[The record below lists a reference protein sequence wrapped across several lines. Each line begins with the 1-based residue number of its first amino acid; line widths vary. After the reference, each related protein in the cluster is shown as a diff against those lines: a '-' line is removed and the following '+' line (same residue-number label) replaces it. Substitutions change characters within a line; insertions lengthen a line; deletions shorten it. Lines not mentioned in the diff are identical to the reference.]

1 MMATMIPEE
10 VIDQVRSGVN
20 IADVIG
26 QYVQLK
32 KSGKN
37 LFGLCPFHEEKTGS
51 FSVNEGKQIF
61 HCFSCGRGGNVFK
74 FLMEIENISFP
85 QAVIK
90 VAQDAGIEIP
100 TEYQSVQEKSPQN
113 STAQVLIDLHE
124 QAGKLYHHIL
134 VNTQAGKQALSYL
147 QQRGLSS
154 EIIDQFNIGFAPA
167 QRLLTPFFKEKKI
180 DYQML
185 RQSGLFI
192 EDQEGQLRDRFVDR
206 VMFPIKNA
214 QGRIIAFSGRLLST
228 ENTDMPKYL
237 NSPETTIFNKRRV
250 LFNFDIARKSARQTQ
265 RMILFEGFMD
275 VIAAYRA
282 GVTNGVASMG
292 TSLTEEQVN
301 MIDRVTSHL
310 DVCYDGDAAGQ
321 NAINR
326 ALSLIGTQSNR
337 LELGVVAMPAGVDP
351 DEYLQQNGP
360 AKFQQWLKDA
370 VETPVAFNLHFLRQ
384 DLNLDN
390 EADQLKYLNEAL
402 KVIAQVRSPL
412 EQDVYLNQLVSE
424 FQLDKDSLQAQM
436 QQLIRQQATN
446 ESRQQVPVQ
455 NDHRES
461 VSVYQQ
467 QEVEQ
472 IDRVNLAERMLLR
485 QMLHDHD
492 VWLHVQSVDNFSFI
506 HEQYQTLYLLAASY
520 FDTHPS
526 YSSSEFID
534 YIDDDRLQRLL
545 VEIELSQANDEMNLN
560 AINDYLKIIMQ
571 KTPLEQQI
579 KTKRAQLHEATH
591 LKNQDL
597 EQQLTIELVDLLKQ
611 QQQL

>member
-100 TEYQSVQEKSPQN
+100 TEYQTVEEKSPQN

-134 VNTQAGKQALSYL
+134 VNTQAGKQALNYL

-228 ENTDMPKYL
+228 ESTDMPKYL

>member
-1 MMATMIPEE
+1 MATMIPEE

-90 VAQDAGIEIP
+90 VAEDAGITLP
-100 TEYQSVQEKSPQN
+100 TEYQEVQATGTQN
-113 STAQVLIDLHE
+113 STTQTLIDLHE
-124 QAGKLYHHIL
+124 QAAKLYHHIL
-134 VNTQAGKQALSYL
+134 VNTQAGKQALNYL
-147 QQRGLSS
+147 QKRGLSAD
-154 EIIDQFNIGFAPA
+154 IIDQFNIGFAPA
-167 QRLLTPFFKEKKI
+167 QRLLSPFFKEKDI

-192 EDQEGQLRDRFVDR
+192 EDQEGKLRDRFVDR
-206 VMFPIKNA
+206 VMFPIKNS
-214 QGRIIAFSGRLLST
+214 QGKIIAFSGRLLST

-237 NSPETTIFNKRRV
+237 NSPETTIFNKRKV
-250 LFNFDIARKSARQTQ
+250 LFNFDIARKSARKEQK
-265 RMILFEGFMD
+265 MILFEGFMD

-282 GVTNGVASMG
+282 GVINGIASMG
-292 TSLTEEQVN
+292 TSLTEEQIN
-301 MIDRVTSHL
+301 MIERVTSHL

-326 ALSLIGTQSNR
+326 AVALIGTQSSR
-337 LELGVVAMPAGVDP
+337 LELGVVAMPVGVDP

-360 AKFQQWLKDA
+360 EKFQQWLKDA
-370 VETPVAFNLHFLRQ
+370 VETPVAFTLHFLRQ

-390 EADQLKYLNEAL
+390 EADQLKYLNSAL
-402 KVIAQVRSPL
+402 RVIAKVQSPL

-424 FQLDKDSLQAQM
+424 FQLNKESLQAQM
-436 QQLIRQQATN
+436 QQIVRQTAT
-446 ESRQQVPVQ
+446 QQSKKQVTLQ
-455 NDHRES
+455 NDHREQAP
-461 VSVYQQ
+461 VYQQ
-467 QEVEQ
+467 HEVEPV
-472 IDRVNLAERMLLR
+472 DRINLAERMLLR

-506 HEQYQTLYLLAASY
+506 HEKYQTLYLLAASY
-520 FDTHPS
+520 FDTHDT
-526 YSSSEFID
+526 YSSAEFID
-534 YIDDDRLQRLL
+534 YIGDEQLQRLL
-545 VEIELSQANDEMNLN
+545 VDIELSQANDNMNLD
-560 AINDYLKIIMQ
+560 AINDYLKLIMQ

-579 KTKRAQLHEATH
+579 KTKRGQLHEATH

-597 EQQLTIELVDLLKQ
+597 EQQLTIELMNLLKKQ
-611 QQQL
+611 QQL

>member
-1 MMATMIPEE
+1 MATMIPEE

-37 LFGLCPFHEEKTGS
+37 LFGLCPFHDEKTGS

-74 FLMEIENISFP
+74 FLMEIENLSFP

-90 VAQDAGIEIP
+90 VASDAGIEIP
-100 TEYQSVQEKSPQN
+100 TEYQEVQEKNPQN
-113 STAQVLIDLHE
+113 STAQLLIDLHE

-154 EIIDQFNIGFAPA
+154 EIIEQFNIGFAPA
-167 QRLLTPFFKEKKI
+167 QRLLSPFFKEKKV

-206 VMFPIKNA
+206 VMFPIKNT
-214 QGRIIAFSGRLLST
+214 QGRVIAFSGRLLST
-228 ENTDMPKYL
+228 KQTDMPKYL
-237 NSPETTIFNKRRV
+237 NSPETMIFNKRRV
-250 LFNFDIARKSARQTQ
+250 LFNFDIARKSARQDQ

-282 GVTNGVASMG
+282 GVTNGIASMG
-292 TSLTEEQVN
+292 TSLTEEQVT

-326 ALSLIGTQSNR
+326 ALSLIGTQSSR

-351 DEYLQQNGP
+351 DEYLQQNG
-360 AKFQQWLKDA
+360 ADKFKQLLKDA

-436 QQLIRQQATN
+436 QQIIRQQATN
-446 ESRQQVPVQ
+446 ESKQQVAAR
-455 NDHRES
+455 NDHREQ
-461 VSVYQQ
+461 VPVYHQ

-492 VWLHVQSVDNFSFI
+492 VWLHVQSVDNFNFI
-506 HEQYQTLYLLAASY
+506 HEQYQTLFLLAASY
-520 FDTHPS
+520 FDTHTR

-534 YIDDDRLQRLL
+534 YIDDERLQRLL
-545 VEIELSQANDEMNLN
+545 VDIELSQANDEMNLN

-591 LKNQDL
+591 LKNRDL